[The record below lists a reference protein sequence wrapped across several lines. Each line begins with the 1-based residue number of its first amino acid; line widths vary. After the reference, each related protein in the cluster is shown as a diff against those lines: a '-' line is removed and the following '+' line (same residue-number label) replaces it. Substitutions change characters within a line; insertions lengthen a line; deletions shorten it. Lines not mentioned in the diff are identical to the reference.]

1 MNKKLVKEF
10 LIITFV
16 IMLIFWGGC
25 ALISQIFIL
34 TINNIFLRIMHI
46 IGGFSPTIA
55 SYISLK
61 RNNKVKNLKEWLKK
75 IFDIKHNI
83 WTYVLV
89 ILFVLIY
96 YVLGCAINGFEFGAP
111 IFMLIVIL
119 PMMLFGGGNEEVGWR
134 MILQPELEKK
144 FGFHIATIFTFIIWW
159 LWHLPIFFII
169 GTANANMNYFLFG
182 IMCLTLCYAL
192 ATIRKVSKG
201 VFPCILTHCLIN
213 GLSAIFVFNYSL
225 LSCCITLI
233 VTIIVS
239 ITMLIIYFKA
249 SKTVQTLNIKR
260 KSSLD
265 NKTIMLHKLYTA
277 LAAKKSTIES
287 IKNLFNKDN
296 KTYLKAKYNYNV
308 IIQGII
314 YLVLGIIELTR
325 YIIIFYAVYL
335 VKIGNIEIGTILL
348 IYSYYD
354 KILTNFEVLGTITAD
369 YQSFIVSLKRINK
382 IISLSEEVVK

>member
-25 ALISQIFIL
+25 ALISQIFNL

-61 RNNKVKNLKEWLKK
+61 KNNKVKNLKEWLKK

-89 ILFVLIY
+89 ILFVVIY

-111 IFMLIVIL
+111 ILMLIVIL

-144 FGFHIATIFTFIIWW
+144 FGFHIATIFTSIIWW
-159 LWHLPIFFII
+159 LWHLPIFFIR

-192 ATIRKVSKG
+192 ASIRKVSKG

-239 ITMLIIYFKA
+239 ILI
-249 SKTVQTLNIKR
+249 LNI
-260 KSSLD
+260 
-265 NKTIMLHKLYTA
+265 NK
-277 LAAKKSTIES
+277 
-287 IKNLFNKDN
+287 
-296 KTYLKAKYNYNV
+296 
-308 IIQGII
+308 
-314 YLVLGIIELTR
+314 R
-325 YIIIFYAVYL
+325 YI
-335 VKIGNIEIGTILL
+335 
-348 IYSYYD
+348 
-354 KILTNFEVLGTITAD
+354 
-369 YQSFIVSLKRINK
+369 R
-382 IISLSEEVVK
+382 

>member
-25 ALISQIFIL
+25 ALISQIFNL

-83 WTYVLV
+83 WTYILV

-96 YVLGCAINGFEFGAP
+96 YVLGCAINGFKFGAP

-144 FGFHIATIFTFIIWW
+144 FGFHIATIFTSIIWW
-159 LWHLPIFFII
+159 LWHIFY
-169 GTANANMNYFLFG
+169 NRNSKCKYELF
-182 IMCLTLCYAL
+182 
-192 ATIRKVSKG
+192 S
-201 VFPCILTHCLIN
+201 FWN
-213 GLSAIFVFNYSL
+213 NVFNLMLCFGNNKKGIERCISL
-225 LSCCITLI
+225 YINS
-233 VTIIVS
+233 
-239 ITMLIIYFKA
+239 
-249 SKTVQTLNIKR
+249 
-260 KSSLD
+260 
-265 NKTIMLHKLYTA
+265 
-277 LAAKKSTIES
+277 
-287 IKNLFNKDN
+287 LFNKW
-296 KTYLKAKYNYNV
+296 V
-308 IIQGII
+308 IC
-314 YLVLGIIELTR
+314 
-325 YIIIFYAVYL
+325 
-335 VKIGNIEIGTILL
+335 NICI
-348 IYSYYD
+348 
-354 KILTNFEVLGTITAD
+354 
-369 YQSFIVSLKRINK
+369 
-382 IISLSEEVVK
+382 

>member
-25 ALISQIFIL
+25 ALISQIFNL

-61 RNNKVKNLKEWLKK
+61 KNNKVKNLKEWLKK

-144 FGFHIATIFTFIIWW
+144 FGFHIATIFTSIIWW
-159 LWHLPIFFII
+159 LWHLPIFFIR
-169 GTANANMNYFLFG
+169 GTANA
-182 IMCLTLCYAL
+182 
-192 ATIRKVSKG
+192 KHP
-201 VFPCILTHCLIN
+201 FPHPDAKPF
-213 GLSAIFVFNYSL
+213 SA
-225 LSCCITLI
+225 
-233 VTIIVS
+233 
-239 ITMLIIYFKA
+239 
-249 SKTVQTLNIKR
+249 R
-260 KSSLD
+260 
-265 NKTIMLHKLYTA
+265 
-277 LAAKKSTIES
+277 
-287 IKNLFNKDN
+287 
-296 KTYLKAKYNYNV
+296 
-308 IIQGII
+308 
-314 YLVLGIIELTR
+314 
-325 YIIIFYAVYL
+325 
-335 VKIGNIEIGTILL
+335 
-348 IYSYYD
+348 
-354 KILTNFEVLGTITAD
+354 TNFHHSVTDKRPAILAPGKHRLLQIQFQPEAMG
-369 YQSFIVSLKRINK
+369 SLFESCHRAGRIA
-382 IISLSEEVVK
+382 

>member
-16 IMLIFWGGC
+16 IMIVFWGGC
-25 ALISQIFIL
+25 ALISQIFNL
-34 TINNIFLRIMHI
+34 TVNNIFLRIMHM

-61 RNNKVKNLKEWLKK
+61 RNKEIKGFKEWLKK

-83 WTYVLV
+83 STYALV
-89 ILFVLIY
+89 ILFVSIY
-96 YVLGCAINGFEFGAP
+96 YILGCAINGFEFGVP

-144 FGFHIATIFTFIIWW
+144 YGFNLATIFTAIIWW
-159 LWHLPIFFII
+159 VWHLPIFFIK

-213 GLSAIFVFNYSL
+213 GLSATFVFNYSW
-225 LSCCITLI
+225 LSCCVSLI

-239 ITMLIIYFKA
+239 MLI
-249 SKTVQTLNIKR
+249 LNINKR
-260 KSSLD
+260 
-265 NKTIMLHKLYTA
+265 
-277 LAAKKSTIES
+277 
-287 IKNLFNKDN
+287 
-296 KTYLKAKYNYNV
+296 
-308 IIQGII
+308 
-314 YLVLGIIELTR
+314 
-325 YIIIFYAVYL
+325 YA
-335 VKIGNIEIGTILL
+335 
-348 IYSYYD
+348 S
-354 KILTNFEVLGTITAD
+354 
-369 YQSFIVSLKRINK
+369 
-382 IISLSEEVVK
+382 